1 MSTETAPVASGAEPP
16 SLSTDTAK
24 VEIAAEPR
32 PMTAGPA
39 AGGPPAPGVLAQPPP
54 PARGP
59 RLAALQHHD
68 YRLYWAGSV
77 VSQLG
82 SQMSSVAVSWQ
93 VYQLTHD
100 PLMLGLTGLFTVVP
114 MVLFSLYGGVVAD
127 ALDRRRM
134 LIVTQLI
141 LLCTTAILATT
152 TLTGVITVWVVFGVV
167 AIQGGVAAFN
177 NPARSALIPNL
188 VSREHLTN
196 AISLSV
202 TGSQVA
208 SVVGPSIAGILIGA
222 ATSMLG
228 RSGVGVVY
236 VIDVISYTAV
246 IGALAIIRAATQPL
260 DRRPISLGSALEGLR
275 FVFRNPIMS
284 GTMLL
289 DFFATFFGASML
301 LMPIFATDILHV
313 GAQGLGFLLA
323 APSAGAVVSAVIMSS
338 LGHVRRQGR
347 VVLWSVAAYGLAWV
361 IFGLVPNFWLA
372 MLALAGTGAADT
384 VSMVMRQTIRQL
396 TTPDELRG
404 RMTSVNMIFFMG
416 GPQLGELEGGIVAR
430 VLSAP
435 WAAITGGLGVIVVT
449 GLVAWKNRAVR
460 TYEA

>member
-1 MSTETAPVASGAEPP
+1 
-16 SLSTDTAK
+16 
-24 VEIAAEPR
+24 
-32 PMTAGPA
+32 
-39 AGGPPAPGVLAQPPP
+39 
-54 PARGP
+54 
-59 RLAALQHHD
+59 
-68 YRLYWAGSV
+68 
-77 VSQLG
+77 
-82 SQMSSVAVSWQ
+82 
-93 VYQLTHD
+93 
-100 PLMLGLTGLFTVVP
+100 
-114 MVLFSLYGGVVAD
+114 
-127 ALDRRRM
+127 
-134 LIVTQLI
+134 
-141 LLCTTAILATT
+141 
-152 TLTGVITVWVVFGVV
+152 
-167 AIQGGVAAFN
+167 
-177 NPARSALIPNL
+177 
-188 VSREHLTN
+188 
-196 AISLSV
+196 
-202 TGSQVA
+202 
-208 SVVGPSIAGILIGA
+208 
-222 ATSMLG
+222 
-228 RSGVGVVY
+228 
-236 VIDVISYTAV
+236 
-246 IGALAIIRAATQPL
+246 
-260 DRRPISLGSALEGLR
+260 
-275 FVFRNPIMS
+275 
-284 GTMLL
+284 
-289 DFFATFFGASML
+289 ML